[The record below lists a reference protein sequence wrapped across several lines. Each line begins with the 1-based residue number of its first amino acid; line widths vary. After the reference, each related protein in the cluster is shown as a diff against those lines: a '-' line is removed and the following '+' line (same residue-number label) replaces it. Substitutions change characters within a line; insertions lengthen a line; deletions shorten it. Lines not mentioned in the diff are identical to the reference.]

1 MALTLPRNG
10 RSFAGM
16 DSYVFRPMIMALAAC
31 VGACVGGGR
40 VVTRAKN
47 VMSVFIR
54 GQGRVA
60 FLPIPSRG
68 GVAGE
73 GEEGA
78 GTGVVA
84 TMRVRGAG
92 AGAGG
97 ILGFS
102 MRNFGG
108 GCWGC

>member
-1 MALTLPRNG
+1 MALT
-10 RSFAGM
+10 
-16 DSYVFRPMIMALAAC
+16 AC

-73 GEEGA
+73 EEGA

-84 TMRVRGAG
+84 TMKVRGAG

-102 MRNFGG
+102 MGG
-108 GCWGC
+108 FWGCF

>member
-1 MALTLPRNG
+1 
-10 RSFAGM
+10 
-16 DSYVFRPMIMALAAC
+16 MIMALAAC
-31 VGACVGGGR
+31 VGVGGGR

-47 VMSVFIR
+47 DMSVFMR

-73 GEEGA
+73 GA

-84 TMRVRGAG
+84 TMRVRGVG

-102 MRNFGG
+102 MGGFLAGFGWLVRLLVG
-108 GCWGC
+108 GEVR